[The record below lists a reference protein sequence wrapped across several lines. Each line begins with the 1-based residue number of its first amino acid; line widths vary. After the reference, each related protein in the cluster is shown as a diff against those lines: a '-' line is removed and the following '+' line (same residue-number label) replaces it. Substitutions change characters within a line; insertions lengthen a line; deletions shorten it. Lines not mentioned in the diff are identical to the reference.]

1 MSGKVFFITF
11 FLVINSAEMLSLGK
25 LSDGNVN
32 RLFKIYELL
41 LKKTKSK
48 EKYTIDHYKHLTNIT
63 SSVYLPKIDR
73 ILSGSY
79 RGLIILAFLN

>member
-48 EKYTIDHYKHLTNIT
+48 EKYITNT
-63 SSVYLPKIDR
+63 L
-73 ILSGSY
+73 
-79 RGLIILAFLN
+79 